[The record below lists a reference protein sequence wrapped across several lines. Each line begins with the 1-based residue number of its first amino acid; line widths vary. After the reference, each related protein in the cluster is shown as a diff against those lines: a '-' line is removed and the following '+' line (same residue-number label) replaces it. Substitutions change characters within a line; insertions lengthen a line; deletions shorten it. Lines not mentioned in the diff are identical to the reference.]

1 MGAIL
6 DFHDDLIHFAYQRQI
21 DTDPGNTPYYLEC
34 LQDIAEGRKSEAL
47 QTFAA
52 IEASSDKISLKDV
65 REAFKSFGLDFPSSS
80 LEDDIIIGNFQSRV
94 SDAPR
99 QEAEL
104 RRALKI
110 IGQHR
115 SSDKIQQVASNGRC
129 VLVNRSKT
137 LCVIS
142 SNRAYIYAVV
152 SNYEQAIAWLGAT
165 EDIDDSF
172 VVAMHSTKVIRHH
185 STGFP
190 LEMGRVTTTD

>member
-1 MGAIL
+1 MGATF

-34 LQDIAEGRKSEAL
+34 LQDIAEGRKSEVL

-65 REAFKSFGLDFPSSS
+65 REAFKSFGLDFPTSF

-115 SSDKIQQVASNGRC
+115 SSNKIQQVASNGRC
-129 VLVNRSKT
+129 VLVNRSKK

-142 SNRAYIYAVV
+142 SNKAYVFAVV

-185 STGFP
+185 STVFP
-190 LEMGRVTTTD
+190 WRSEE

>member
-1 MGAIL
+1 MRLTKARQYRSPIANSRFDLKGASVSSTFILEPLKKVSVLREHTCSFYASLGAIL

-47 QTFAA
+47 HTLAA

-65 REAFKSFGLDFPSSS
+65 REAFKSFGLDFASSF

-115 SSDKIQQVASNGRC
+115 SSEKIQQVASNGRC
-129 VLVNRSKT
+129 VL
-137 LCVIS
+137 
-142 SNRAYIYAVV
+142 
-152 SNYEQAIAWLGAT
+152 
-165 EDIDDSF
+165 
-172 VVAMHSTKVIRHH
+172 AMDQ
-185 STGFP
+185 GDFA
-190 LEMGRVTTTD
+190 

>member
-1 MGAIL
+1 MGATF
-6 DFHDDLIHFAYQRQI
+6 DSHDDLIHFAYQRQI

-34 LQDIAEGRKSEAL
+34 LQDIAEGRKSEVL

-65 REAFKSFGLDFPSSS
+65 REAFKSFGLDFPTSF

-129 VLVNRSKT
+129 VLVNRSKK

-142 SNRAYIYAVV
+142 SNKAYVFCSCV
-152 SNYEQAIAWLGAT
+152 KLRTGNS
-165 EDIDDSF
+165 
-172 VVAMHSTKVIRHH
+172 VARCHR
-185 STGFP
+185 GY
-190 LEMGRVTTTD
+190 R

>member
-1 MGAIL
+1 MGATL
-6 DFHDDLIHFAYQRQI
+6 DFHDNLIRFAYQRQI
-21 DTDPGNTPYYLEC
+21 ETDPGNTPYYLEC

-47 QTFAA
+47 QTLAA

-65 REAFKSFGLDFPSSS
+65 REAYKSFGLDFPSRF

-129 VLVNRSKT
+129 VLANRSKR
-137 LCVIS
+137 LCVIL
-142 SNRAYIYAVV
+142 SNNAYIVAVV

-172 VVAMHSTKVIRHH
+172 VVAMHSTKVSLPYFLWRR
-185 STGFP
+185 
-190 LEMGRVTTTD
+190 EE